1 MRLYLFDLL
10 LLLWGF
16 RFSNLFMFYI
26 LLIDFSILHSIP
38 SQIAAKLENTIIKKQ
53 QVWLD

>member
-53 QVWLD
+53 QV